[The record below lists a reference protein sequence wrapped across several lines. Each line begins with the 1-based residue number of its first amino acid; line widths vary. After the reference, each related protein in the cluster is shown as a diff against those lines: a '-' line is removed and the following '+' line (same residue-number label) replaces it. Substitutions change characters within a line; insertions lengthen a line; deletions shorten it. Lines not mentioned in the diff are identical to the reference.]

1 MTRIEAAAVAAVRK
15 SRIAK
20 RFLLFAFCFLL
31 FDVPVA
37 VAVAVDLDVKSAWDA
52 AADAV
57 PKSDQKRN
65 MSEVKQ
71 GFREGCLAPAPR
83 YPLASG
89 YAPCKGSEFVSF
101 PDFGA
106 AAAGT
111 RRAAACGRL
120 LLLPFLGE
128 TRKGSSSRAT
138 PGNTPRSNS
147 HANKQQ
153 TRMNFRSKPAKATG
167 EKECDDNA
175 TGLPLSSLLRSGSIG
190 LRNRNYSRKQ
200 WSMLRK

>member
-1 MTRIEAAAVAAVRK
+1 MTRIEAIAVAAVRK
-15 SRIAK
+15 SQIAK

-31 FDVPVA
+31 FDVPVAVA

-71 GFREGCLAPAPR
+71 GFREACLAPAPR

-106 AAAGT
+106 AAAGS
-111 RRAAACGRL
+111 RRPASCGRL
-120 LLLPFLGE
+120 SFAYFSLAE
-128 TRKGSSSRAT
+128 QRKVSSCRAT
-138 PGNTPRSNS
+138 PGNAPRSSSRISKRQTPR
-147 HANKQQ
+147 
-153 TRMNFRSKPAKATG
+153 
-167 EKECDDNA
+167 
-175 TGLPLSSLLRSGSIG
+175 GSR
-190 LRNRNYSRKQ
+190 LK
-200 WSMLRK
+200 